1 MFERN
6 VYVSLPIFREK
17 IFVISENGINFAL
30 AFGKQAA
37 GVQLEVP
44 QERA

>member
-1 MFERN
+1 MFERD

-17 IFVISENGINFAL
+17 IFVISENGVNFAL

-37 GVQLEVP
+37 VVQREVP

>member
-6 VYVSLPIFREK
+6 VYASLLIFREK
-17 IFVISENGINFAL
+17 IFAISENGINFAL

-37 GVQLEVP
+37 VVQREVP
-44 QERA
+44 HERA